1 MGFFFSS
8 VDIKQ
13 TLPDE
18 LNSKSGKISKDEIFK
33 NNELIG
39 IYFSAHWCPPCKGFT
54 PILSKF
60 YTIANEKEKQ
70 IEIIFISFDR
80 DEKSY
85 KEYYDSMPWLS
96 FPFKSDKKEVF
107 AKDFSIRGIPALLIF
122 DKDGKLVDYD
132 GRNSVQGTFK
142 KDSGNDVVF
151 EIVKKW
157 NK

>member
-1 MGFFFSS
+1 MQNKNAYDYLPEEFEGKNGKVKLSE
-8 VDIKQ
+8 IKES
-13 TLPDE
+13 P
-18 LNSKSGKISKDEIFK
+18 
-33 NNELIG
+33 LIG

-122 DKDGKLVDYD
+122 DKDGKLIDYD

-142 KDSGNDVVF
+142 EDSGNEVVF
-151 EIVKKW
+151 DIIKKW
-157 NK
+157 HK

>member
-1 MGFFFSS
+1 MQNKNVYDYLPEE
-8 VDIKQ
+8 VDGKNGKTKLSEIQ
-13 TLPDE
+13 
-18 LNSKSGKISKDEIFK
+18 NSP
-33 NNELIG
+33 LIG
-39 IYFSAHWCPPCKGFT
+39 VYFSAHWCPPCKAFT
-54 PILSKF
+54 PLLSKF
-60 YTIANEKEKQ
+60 YKLANEKEKQ

-132 GRNSVQGTFK
+132 GRMSVQNNFK
-142 KDSGNDVVF
+142 GDSGNDVVSG
-151 EIVKKW
+151 IIKNWHK
-157 NK
+157 

>member
-1 MGFFFSS
+1 MQNKNVYDYIPEEVDGKNGKTKLS
-8 VDIKQ
+8 DIK
-13 TLPDE
+13 
-18 LNSKSGKISKDEIFK
+18 NSP
-33 NNELIG
+33 LIG
-39 IYFSAHWCPPCKGFT
+39 VYFSAHWCPPCKAFT
-54 PILSKF
+54 PLLSKF
-60 YTIANEKEKQ
+60 YKLANEKEKQ

-96 FPFKSDKKEVF
+96 FPFKSEKKEVF
-107 AKDFSIRGIPALLIF
+107 AKDFSIKGIPALLIF